1 MTKLEEITVVYLSE
15 FRRRDSW
22 SVHRVRRADNGDG
35 RNCRETGIP
44 AQFSIVGESEPGE
57 FRAGLEY
64 WLRGQWDR
72 QSRFGPQ
79 FKYESFTAAVP
90 HSRDGIVE
98 YLKQCRHVGDA
109 VAAMLW
115 DSFGGRAVDT
125 LRDEPE
131 RAAEVAGRWLPIAKA
146 KEAAEDLQRLRHT
159 QEITIELGDLLR
171 GRGWPKSCGRE
182 FIRRWGCN
190 AVAFLRRN
198 PYLATVARGVGFSRA
213 DALYLDLKKPPAK
226 LTRQARCLAWSVAEE
241 SDKGGHVWIRRDRA
255 VELLREKIGGAEV
268 KPENALALAVRG
280 RLLTVRTDGDGVE
293 WTAERRRAD
302 QEDYVCRAVV
312 RAFAEE
318 QIGISVTA
326 REDEQIV
333 TEHRVDHTRCARC
346 HRMLTAETVHVFDGQ
361 PFGPECI
368 KRVAEAGADQVIPL
382 AEWLDG
388 AMVRT
393 VETISRPVGGGRIK
407 SEVAWPSLSEPEF
420 SDLSEHQR
428 QQLSLAMG
436 GPIGILCGSPGT
448 GKTYVLSR
456 VVKAVARIHGSH
468 AVAVCC
474 PTGKAAVRCKESMSA
489 NGVDVRTIEPRT
501 IHRLL
506 GVASAG
512 DGGWEFEHGEADP
525 LPYRF
530 IILDEA
536 SMVGTGLFRSLICAR
551 QRGAGMLIVGDVNQ
565 LSPVEYGSP
574 LRDFLAAGLPQGEL
588 TEIRRNSG
596 TIVRACAAIRDRET
610 WPTDETLELRPAD
623 GSPKNLVVIPASKGT
638 AAIKILS
645 LIRTI
650 RDTSPYDPTWD
661 CQVICATNKKGEV
674 SRRELNRQLQ
684 LELNPQAEAVKGCP
698 FRLADKVIQ
707 TKNGFLSLAEDCGGG
722 RFRALGGETKEERQ
736 QNQVLVCNGEFGR
749 VLSIEDNKLFVRF
762 DNPERIVL
770 VPRGKADR
778 EEGSDESESTGT
790 GCDLDL
796 GYAVT
801 CHKMQGSQAPLVIVA
816 LDESQA
822 GAYGVCD
829 RAWLYTAISRA
840 QVACF
845 LVGQKSTADAFC
857 RRQFIG
863 RRKTF
868 MREKLAEYARKEGVV
883 FSWW

>member
-1 MTKLEEITVVYLSE
+1 MPQLDTITVVYLSE
-15 FRRRDSW
+15 YRRRDSW

-35 RNCRETGIP
+35 RSCRETGIP

-57 FRAGLEY
+57 FRPGLEY
-64 WLRGQWDR
+64 WLRGAWDR
-72 QSRFGPQ
+72 QSKFGPQ
-79 FKYESFTAAVP
+79 FKYESFTPAVP
-90 HSRDGIVE
+90 HSKDGIVE
-98 YLKQCRHVGDA
+98 YLKQCRGVGDA

-115 DSFGGRAVDT
+115 DTFGSRAVDV
-125 LRDEPE
+125 LRDDPE
-131 RAAEVAGRWLPIAKA
+131 RAAEVAGRWLPIVKA
-146 KEAAEDLQRLRHT
+146 KEAAEDLQRLKAT
-159 QEITIELGDLLR
+159 QEITIELGELLR

-182 FIRRWGCN
+182 FIRRWGVN

-213 DALYLDLKKPPAK
+213 DALYMDLGKPPAK
-226 LTRQARCLAWSVAEE
+226 LTRQARCLAHMTAEE
-241 SDKGGHVWIRRDRA
+241 SDKGGHVWIQRSKA
-255 VELLREKIGGAEV
+255 VELLREKIGGADV
-268 KPENALALAVRG
+268 WPEKAFALAVRG
-280 RLLTVRTDGDGVE
+280 KLLAVRTDADGVE

-312 RAFAEE
+312 RAFSE
-318 QIGISVTA
+318 QQHGAAVTT
-326 REDEQIV
+326 REDEQVV
-333 TEHRVDHTRCARC
+333 TEHRQDHTRCTRC
-346 HRMLTAETVHVFDGQ
+346 HRTLTAETVHIFNGQ

-368 KRVAEAGADQVIPL
+368 KRVAEAGADEVVPL

-388 AMVRT
+388 ATVRT
-393 VETISRPVGGGRIK
+393 VETVSRATGYERIK
-407 SEVAWPSLSEPEF
+407 SAVEWPSLSEPEF
-420 SDLSEHQR
+420 ADLSEHQR
-428 QQLSLAMG
+428 SQLSLALG

-448 GKTYVLSR
+448 GKTFTLAR
-456 VVKAVARIHGSH
+456 LVKAVARIHGSH

-489 NGVDVRTIEPRT
+489 NGVDVQTIEPRT

-512 DGGWEFEHGEADP
+512 DGGWEFTHTEANP

-530 IILDEA
+530 IVLDEA

-596 TIVRACAAIRDRET
+596 TIVRACAAIRDREP
-610 WPTDETLELRPAD
+610 WPTDATLELRPAD

-650 RDTSPYDPTWD
+650 RDNSPYDPTWD

-684 LELNPQAEAVKGCP
+684 LELNPQAVAVKGCV
-698 FRLADKVIQ
+698 FRKDDKIIQ
-707 TKNGFLSLAEDCGGG
+707 TKNGFLSLAENVGGG
-722 RFRALGGETKEERQ
+722 CYRAIGGESKEERQ

-749 VLSIEDNKLFVRF
+749 VLAIEDNKLFVRF
-762 DNPERIVL
+762 DSPERIVL
-770 VPRGKADR
+770 VPRGKVDR
-778 EEGSDESESTGT
+778 EEGSDETETTGT

-801 CHKMQGSQAPLVIVA
+801 CHRMQGSQAPLTIIA

-863 RRKTF
+863 RRRTF
-868 MREKLAEYARKEGVV
+868 MREKLTEYARREGVV